1 MLHGETMIFVVS
13 ARLFRRSR
21 RSHTTPPALVPGAK
35 RVRKPGKE
43 PLLYWDEIARL
54 WVRASSVRG
63 KILRDNE
70 SLLQMRRENPENSLI
85 ESACRSILRTS
96 RS

>member
-1 MLHGETMIFVVS
+1 MIVVP
-13 ARLFRRSR
+13 ARLFRRSH

-54 WVRASSVRG
+54 WVRAGSVSG
-63 KILRDNE
+63 KVLRDNAV
-70 SLLQMRRENPENSLI
+70 LLQMRRENPSDSVVEG
-85 ESACRSILRTS
+85 ACRSILLS
-96 RS
+96 QDS